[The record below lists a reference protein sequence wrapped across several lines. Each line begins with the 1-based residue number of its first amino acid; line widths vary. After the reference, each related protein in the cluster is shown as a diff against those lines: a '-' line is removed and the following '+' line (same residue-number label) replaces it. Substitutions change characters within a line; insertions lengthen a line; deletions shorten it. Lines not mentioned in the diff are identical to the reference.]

1 MVHQGILLGYMVSHK
16 MRKYRPLFISFVT
29 FCSILGVSAM
39 VIAYGRGYRLDIKQS
54 SLKPTGLLSTISD
67 PVGAQV
73 FIEGKLKTAT
83 NNSVAIEPGWYTV
96 TISKE
101 GYISWQKKIR
111 VQGEVVSKTDAVLFP
126 SNPSLSPLTNLGVER
141 PILSP
146 DGSKIAYTVP
156 IDHLDDS
163 LQKKAGLW
171 VYTLSEGPLGRNRD
185 PIQIAPF
192 TDGIDIQKASIVW
205 SPDSTQLLVHNAII
219 YHLYQINRQ
228 GTYTDVTL
236 THEALLAD
244 WTGEKDIKE
253 HQKLEV
259 FNPQIIDIATSSA
272 RIISF
277 SPDETKILYEATTS
291 ATLPIAINPPL
302 IGTNPTQEE
311 RSILPGKIYVYDGKE
326 DKNYLLLDTKE
337 IKLPAPTP
345 TPTTI
350 KNTIRQIQKPVVAP
364 PVRIDEFI
372 HWFPTSRH
380 IILTLQGKID
390 ILEYDR
396 TNWATIYSGPF
407 VDGFVAP
414 WSNGSR
420 VIIMTN
426 LNGNAATLPN
436 LYTVNLR

>member
-1 MVHQGILLGYMVSHK
+1 MVSHK

-146 DGSKIAYTVP
+146 DGNKIAYIVP
-156 IDHLDDS
+156 QDHLEES

-185 PIQIAPF
+185 PIQIVPF
-192 TDGIDIQKASIVW
+192 TDGIDIQKATITW
-205 SPDSTQLLVHNAII
+205 SPDSTELLVHNDSI
-219 YHLYQINRQ
+219 YHLYNISRPDS
-228 GTYTDVTL
+228 YTDVTL
-236 THEALLAD
+236 SQVALLAD
-244 WTGEKDIKE
+244 WTDEKSIKE
-253 HQKLEV
+253 HQKLEA
-259 FNPQIIDIATSSA
+259 FDPQIIEVASTSA
-272 RIISF
+272 RIISV
-277 SPDETKILYEATTS
+277 SPDETKILYEATAG

-302 IGTNPTQEE
+302 IGTNSTSEE
-311 RSILPGKIYVYDGKE
+311 RAIVPGKIYVYDSKE

-337 IKLPAPTP
+337 ITVPAPTP

-350 KNTIRQIQKPVVAP
+350 KNMIKQVQKPVALP
-364 PVRIDEFI
+364 PVRLDEYI

-380 IILTLQGKID
+380 LILTLQGKID

-396 TNWATIYSGPF
+396 TNWTTLYSGPF

-420 VIIMTN
+420 IIIMTN

>member
-1 MVHQGILLGYMVSHK
+1 MVSHK

-29 FCSILGVSAM
+29 FCSILGVSVM

-146 DGSKIAYTVP
+146 DGNKIAYTVP
-156 IDHLDDS
+156 EDHLDEA

-185 PIQIAPF
+185 PIYIAPF
-192 TDGIDIQKASIVW
+192 TDGIDIQKAIITW
-205 SPDSTQLLVHNAII
+205 SPDSTQLLVHNDII
-219 YHLYQINRQ
+219 YHLYNINRPDS
-228 GTYTDVTL
+228 YTDVTL
-236 THEALLAD
+236 TYETLLAEWND
-244 WTGEKDIKE
+244 EHIIKE
-253 HQKLEV
+253 HQKLEA
-259 FNPQIIDIATSSA
+259 FDPQVIDIASSSA
-272 RIISF
+272 RIISV
-277 SPDETKILYEATTS
+277 SPDETKILYEATAS
-291 ATLPIAINPPL
+291 ATIPIALKPKL
-302 IGTNPTQEE
+302 IGTNSTEE
-311 RSILPGKIYVYDGKE
+311 VRTITPGKIYVYDSKE
-326 DKNYLLLDTKE
+326 DKNYFLLDTRE
-337 IKLPAPTP
+337 ITIPTITP
-345 TPTTI
+345 TPSVNKLVQRLPT
-350 KNTIRQIQKPVVAP
+350 KPAVVPAP
-364 PVRIDEFI
+364 KIDEYI

-380 IILTLQGKID
+380 LLLTLQGKID
-390 ILEYDR
+390 IMEYDR
-396 TNWATIYSGPF
+396 TNWTTLYSGPF

-420 VIIMTN
+420 IIIMTN
-426 LNGNAATLPN
+426 LNGNATTLPN

>member
-1 MVHQGILLGYMVSHK
+1 MTTLK
-16 MRKYRPLFISFVT
+16 WRKIRPVFISFVT
-29 FCSILGVSAM
+29 FCSIIGVSAG
-39 VIAYGRGYRLDIKQS
+39 VIAYGRGYRIDIKKS

-73 FIEGKLKTAT
+73 FIDGKLKTAT
-83 NNSVAIEPGWYTV
+83 NNSVAIEPGWYTI

-141 PILSP
+141 PMLSP
-146 DGSKIAYTVP
+146 DGSKIAYIVP
-156 IDHLDDS
+156 QGQLDES
-163 LQKKAGLW
+163 LKKKAGLW

-192 TDGIDIQKASIVW
+192 TDGIDIEKATILW
-205 SPDSTQLLVHNAII
+205 SPDSTQLLVHNNII

-236 THEALLAD
+236 THETVIAD
-244 WTGEKDIKE
+244 WTSEKEIKE
-253 HQKLEV
+253 QQKLEA
-259 FNPQIIDIATSSA
+259 FDPQIIQVASSSA

-277 SPDETKILYEATTS
+277 SPDETKILYEATAS

-302 IGTNPTQEE
+302 IGTNPTEE
-311 RSILPGKIYVYDGKE
+311 ARDISPGKIYVYDSKE
-326 DKNYLLLDTKE
+326 DKNYFLIDTKE
-337 IKLPAPTP
+337 VQVPIPTP

-350 KNTIRQIQKPVVAP
+350 KNNIKQQQKPAVTP

-380 IILTLQGKID
+380 ILLTLQGKID
-390 ILEYDR
+390 VLEYDR
-396 TNWATIYSGPF
+396 TNWSTLYSGPF
-407 VDGFVAP
+407 TDGFVAP

-420 VIIMTN
+420 IIIMTN
-426 LNGNAATLPN
+426 LNGNATALPN